1 MTITRDV
8 ILDLLP
14 LYLANE
20 ASADTRALVEEFLNG
35 DPQLTK
41 LIEQSKVTQ
50 FDFEVPTPLTKEHE
64 MKTFEKTRFL
74 LFQQKLFLALAVA
87 TTLFLVA
94 FRFDETGVTW
104 LWAATPGM
112 GWAMLGVASLFWIAF
127 LNANWMM
134 NREG

>member
-20 ASADTRALVEEFLNG
+20 ASADTRTLVEEFLAN

-41 LIEQSKVTQ
+41 LLEQSQATAL
-50 FDFEVPTPLTKEHE
+50 DFEVPIPLTKEDE

-104 LWAATPGM
+104 LWTTTPSL
-112 GWAMLGVASLFWIAF
+112 GWAVLGVTTLFWLAF
-127 LNANWMM
+127 LNANWLM
-134 NREG
+134 NRQG